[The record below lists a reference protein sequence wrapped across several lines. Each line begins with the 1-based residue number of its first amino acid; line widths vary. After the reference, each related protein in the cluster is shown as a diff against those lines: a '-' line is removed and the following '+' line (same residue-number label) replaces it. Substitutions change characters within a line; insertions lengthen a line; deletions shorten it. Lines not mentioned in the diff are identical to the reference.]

1 MNTNPSLKLT
11 PANAHQYIGYEIR
24 FKTRGTTMTKRILG
38 VSDTG
43 MSITIDHPDLKN
55 RLQIVT
61 RNVYVIIPPTQ
72 LWSIPDAKRKEYGE
86 RSS

>member
-55 RLQIVT
+55 CLQIVT

-72 LWSIPDAKRKEYGE
+72 L
-86 RSS
+86 